1 MSHSSGP
8 RMTSLVAAAALVTSA
23 IAAAP
28 AAAATDTWHSHDD
41 VYHYFKVPQS
51 QVSSIVGGT
60 PATLELEANIGPSG
74 TWSALVL
81 DPSGSDYAA
90 NVGPLEPGLYYY
102 QYTATMQDRSK
113 VSFRQ
118 PGSPVAV
125 TSKPNW
131 NTFFVPG
138 ESVEWMDDVAAGG
151 TVEELPYPGA
161 TAAQHRTALVWT
173 PPGYDAAR
181 AEAYPVLYLLSGEGQ
196 TAREWLE
203 LGRAKQILD
212 NLVAGRDAKPMVV
225 VMADA
230 GSADPRAELL
240 DAIVPAARA
249 GYNVSSRAQGQALA
263 GVATGAEQAMSILRS
278 DPGAFAYVGSF
289 SGSVDGSITR
299 AEARAINKGTEL
311 LRVYVGDTLD
321 PSYND
326 NYDLLVDL
334 KRSGVKFEFDGVNP
348 DDGATWD
355 AWRENLRDFAARLF
369 GQKVVSHGASKGH
382 RALTRPYAP
391 PPAGSIT
398 TPHIDPHGIVTFETG
413 TQWAGARDVTI
424 WGNWAPNG
432 QWFRIPMD
440 KQPDGRW
447 RSTIGPLDGYHYYRY
462 VVDGVDKKDPA
473 DTVNTHVMESQLFV
487 PGKSD
492 AMLADV
498 PEGRGGTVS
507 LMTYDGGQGAER
519 YAYVWTPP
527 GYDADRAAAYPV
539 LYLYHGGGQNYGSW
553 IETGRARQI
562 LDNNYLNGTMAP
574 MVVVMPDQNGVDF
587 WTDLSQHVMP
597 TAAEK
602 YNISTDSDEQALAGL
617 SWGAMNTLGTWLN
630 HPGEFAYIGAFSG
643 GLLSYP
649 TVDARAVNESTKL
662 ARLYS
667 GDVDFT
673 YSFTQEAM
681 KWLTA
686 QGIEYE
692 YAGTWVGPHGFD
704 IWMANLIDFVPRL
717 FAPEYRFGGVRPPLA
732 GDGSDVVEAGRPVP
746 VKFTVTDA
754 AGEAVTDAEPRIY
767 LVKKTDGVA
776 GHRVP
781 ATPVRERAD
790 NTARYSAARDQY
802 VFDWDTT
809 GLARG
814 AYELQIDLVRGS
826 VHTIALTVS

>member
-1 MSHSSGP
+1 
-8 RMTSLVAAAALVTSA
+8 MTSLVAAVTMAVSV

-28 AAAATDTWHSHDD
+28 AAAATDTWHSNDD

-74 TWSALVL
+74 TWSALAL

-138 ESVEWMDDVAAGG
+138 ESVAWMDDIAAGG
-151 TVEELPYPGA
+151 TVQDLSYRS
-161 TAAQHRTALVWT
+161 AAAGESRTAVVWT

-181 AEAYPVLYLLSGEGQ
+181 PEAYPVLYLLSSKGQ

-230 GSADPRAELL
+230 NSADPRAELL
-240 DAIVPAARA
+240 NAIVPAARA
-249 GYNVSSRAQGQALA
+249 GYHISSRPRSQALA
-263 GVATGAEQAMSILRS
+263 GVGTGAEQAISILRTN
-278 DPGAFAYVGSF
+278 PGAFAYVGSF
-289 SGSVDGSITR
+289 SGSAGGPITK
-299 AEARAINKGTEL
+299 AEAKAINKGTEL
-311 LRVYVGDTLD
+311 LRTYVGNTLD

-334 KRSGVKFEFDGVNP
+334 RKSGVRFEFDGVNP
-348 DDGATWD
+348 DDGGTWD

-369 GQKVVSHGASKGH
+369 GHEGAGHGPSKGH
-382 RALTRPYAP
+382 RPLTRPYQP
-391 PPAGSIT
+391 PAAGSIT

-413 TQWAGARDVTI
+413 TQWAGAKDVTI

-432 QWFRIPMD
+432 QWFRIPMA
-440 KQPDGRW
+440 KQADGRW
-447 RSTIGPLDGYHYYRY
+447 RITVGPLDGYYYYRY

-487 PGKSD
+487 PGKTD
-492 AMLADV
+492 ALLADV
-498 PEGRGGTVS
+498 PAGKGGTVS
-507 LMTYDGGQGAER
+507 LMTYDGGQAAAR

-527 GYDADRAAAYPV
+527 GYDPEREASYPV
-539 LYLYHGGGQNYGSW
+539 LYLYHGGGQNYASW
-553 IETGRARQI
+553 LETGRAKQI
-562 LDNNYLNGTMAP
+562 LDNLSLNGTMEP

-597 TAAEK
+597 AAAEK
-602 YNISTDSDEQALAGL
+602 YNISTDADEQALAGL
-617 SWGAMNTLGTWLN
+617 SWGAINTLGTWLN
-630 HPGEFAYIGAFSG
+630 HPGKFAYIGAFSG
-643 GLLSYP
+643 GLLSNP
-649 TVDARAVNESTKL
+649 TVDVQAVNASTKL
-662 ARLYS
+662 ARFYS

-673 YSFTQEAM
+673 YSITQSTM
-681 KWLTA
+681 QWLTS
-686 QGIEYE
+686 QGINYE
-692 YAGTWVGPHGFD
+692 YAGTWIGPHGFD
-704 IWMANLIDFVPRL
+704 IWMADLIDFVPRL
-717 FAPEYRFGGVRPPLA
+717 FQPEYRFGGVRPPLA
-732 GDGSDVVEAGRPVP
+732 GDGSDVVKAGRAVP
-746 VKFTVTDA
+746 VKFTLAGADGKTVTDA
-754 AGEAVTDAEPRIY
+754 RPRLY
-767 LVKKTDGVA
+767 LAKKKNGVV
-776 GHRVP
+776 GGRVP
-781 ATPVRERAD
+781 AKPVQKHAD
-790 NTARYSAARDQY
+790 NTARYSAAKAEY
-802 VFDWDTT
+802 VFGWDTA
-809 GLARG
+809 GLAPG
-814 AYELQIDLVRGS
+814 AYELQIDLGSS
-826 VHTIALTVS
+826 VHAIALTIN

>member
-1 MSHSSGP
+1 
-8 RMTSLVAAAALVTSA
+8 
-23 IAAAP
+23 P
-28 AAAATDTWHSHDD
+28 AAAGADTWHSNDD

-74 TWSALVL
+74 TWSALAL

-102 QYTATMQDRSK
+102 QYTATMPDRSK

-138 ESVEWMDDVAAGG
+138 ESVGWMDDVAAGG
-151 TVEELPYPGA
+151 TVKELSYTSA
-161 TAAQHRTALVWT
+161 KAKESRTAVVWT
-173 PPGYDAAR
+173 PPGYNAAR
-181 AEAYPVLYLLSGEGQ
+181 RKAYPVLYLLSGEGQ

-212 NLVAGRDAKPMVV
+212 NLVAGRHAKPMVV

-230 GSADPRAELL
+230 DSRAELL
-240 DAIVPAARA
+240 DAVVPAARA
-249 GYNVSSRAQGQALA
+249 GYNISSRPQDQALA
-263 GVATGAEQAMSILRS
+263 GAGQAISILRS
-278 DPGAFAYVGSF
+278 DPGRFAYVGSF
-289 SGSVDGSITR
+289 SGSADGSITK
-299 AEARAINKGTEL
+299 AEAKAINKGTKL
-311 LRVYVGDTLD
+311 LRAYVGNTLD

-326 NYDLLVDL
+326 TYDLLVNL
-334 KRSGVKFEFDGVNP
+334 KRSGVKVEFDGVNP
-348 DDGATWD
+348 DDAGWD
-355 AWRENLRDFAARLF
+355 AWRENLRDFAARVF
-369 GQKVVSHGASKGH
+369 EQKSAGPGPGKGH
-382 RALTRPYAP
+382 RPLTQPYQ
-391 PPAGSIT
+391 PPAPGSIT
-398 TPHIDPHGIVTFETG
+398 TPHIDPYGVVTFETG
-413 TQWAGARDVTI
+413 TQWADAKDVTV
-424 WGNWAPNG
+424 WGNFAPNG
-432 QWFRIPMD
+432 QWFRVPMT

-447 RSTIGPLDGYHYYRY
+447 RISVGPLDGYYYYRY

-473 DTVNTHVMESQLFV
+473 DTVNTHVTESQLFV
-487 PGKSD
+487 PGKTD

-498 PEGRGGTVS
+498 PEGKGGTVS
-507 LMTYDGGQGAER
+507 LMSYDGGQGAER

-527 GYDADRAAAYPV
+527 GYDADREASYPV

-553 IETGRARQI
+553 LETGRAKQI
-562 LDNNYLNGTMAP
+562 LDNNYLNGAMAP

-597 TAAEK
+597 TAAAK
-602 YNISTDSDEQALAGL
+602 YNISTDSDERALAGL
-617 SWGAMNTLGTWLN
+617 SWGAINSLGTWLS

-643 GLLSYP
+643 GLLSNP
-649 TVDARAVNESTKL
+649 SVDVQAVNKSTKL

-673 YSFTQEAM
+673 YSLTQSTM
-681 KWLTA
+681 QWLTS
-686 QGIEYE
+686 QGIKYE

-717 FAPEYRFGGVRPPLA
+717 FVPEYRFGGVRPPLA
-732 GDGSDVVEAGRPVP
+732 GDGSDIVKAGHPVP
-746 VKFTVTDA
+746 VKFSLA
-754 AGEAVTDAEPRIY
+754 NAEGKAVTDARPRLY

-776 GHRVP
+776 GLRVP
-781 ATPVRERAD
+781 ATPVQKRAD
-790 NTARYSAARDQY
+790 NTARYSAAGHQY
-802 VFDWDTT
+802 IFDWDTT
-809 GLARG
+809 GLAPG
-814 AYELQIDLVRGS
+814 TYELQIDPVRGP
-826 VHTIALTVS
+826 VHAIALTIT

>member
-1 MSHSSGP
+1 LVG
-8 RMTSLVAAAALVTSA
+8 SL

-28 AAAATDTWHSHDD
+28 AVAATDTWHSNDD

-51 QVSSIVGGT
+51 QASSIVGGT

-74 TWSALVL
+74 TWSALAL

-138 ESVEWMDDVAAGG
+138 ESVAWMDDIAAGG
-151 TVEELPYPGA
+151 TVEELSYPS
-161 TAAQHRTALVWT
+161 AAAAEGRTALVWT
-173 PPGYDAAR
+173 PPGYDSAR
-181 AEAYPVLYLLSGEGQ
+181 AEAYPVLYLLSSAGQ

-230 GSADPRAELL
+230 NSADPRAELL
-240 DAIVPAARA
+240 NAIVPAARA
-249 GYNVSSRAQGQALA
+249 GYHISSRPRSQALA
-263 GVATGAEQAMSILRS
+263 GVGTGAEQAISILRS

-289 SGSVDGSITR
+289 SGSADGPITK
-299 AEARAINKGTEL
+299 AEAKAINKGTKL
-311 LRVYVGDTLD
+311 LRTYVGNTLD

-334 KRSGVKFEFDGVNP
+334 KKSGVKFEFDGVNP
-348 DDGATWD
+348 DDGGTWD

-369 GQKVVSHGASKGH
+369 GQKCAGHGASKGH
-382 RALTRPYAP
+382 RPLTKPYQP
-391 PPAGSIT
+391 PAAGSIT

-413 TQWAGARDVTI
+413 TQWADAKDVTV

-432 QWFRIPMD
+432 QWFRIPMA

-447 RSTIGPLDGYHYYRY
+447 RISIGPLDGYYYYRY
-462 VVDGVDKKDPA
+462 VVDGVDMKDPA

-487 PGKSD
+487 PGKTD

-498 PEGRGGTVS
+498 PEGKGGTVS
-507 LMTYDGGQGAER
+507 LMTYDGGQGTER

-527 GYDADRAAAYPV
+527 GYDPDREASYPV

-553 IETGRARQI
+553 LETGRAKQI
-562 LDNNYLNGTMAP
+562 LDNNYLNGTMVP

-617 SWGAMNTLGTWLN
+617 SWGAINTLGAWLD
-630 HPGEFAYIGAFSG
+630 HPGEFSYIGAFSG
-643 GLLSYP
+643 GLFAYP
-649 TVDARAVNESTKL
+649 AVDVQAVNESTKL

-673 YSFTQEAM
+673 YTITQNTM
-681 KWLTA
+681 QWLTS

-704 IWMANLIDFVPRL
+704 TWMADLIDFVPRL
-717 FAPEYRFGGVRPPLA
+717 FVPEYRFGGVRPPLA
-732 GDGSDVVEAGRPVP
+732 GDGSDVVKAGRAVP
-746 VKFTVTDA
+746 VKFTLTGADGKTVTDA
-754 AGEAVTDAEPRIY
+754 RPRLY
-767 LVKKTDGVA
+767 LVRKTDGVA
-776 GHRVP
+776 GNRVP
-781 ATPVRERAD
+781 AQPVQKNAD
-790 NTARYSAARDQY
+790 NTARYSAHKAEY
-802 VFDWDTT
+802 VFDWATK
-809 GLARG
+809 GLAPG
-814 AYELQIDLVRGS
+814 AYELQIDLGSS
-826 VHTIALTVS
+826 VHAIALTIN

>member
-8 RMTSLVAAAALVTSA
+8 RKTSFVAAAALAVSLV
-23 IAAAP
+23 AAAP
-28 AAAATDTWHSHDD
+28 AAAATDTWHSNDD
-41 VYHYFKVPQS
+41 VYHYFKAPQS
-51 QVSSIVGGT
+51 EVISIVGGT

-74 TWSALVL
+74 TWSALAM

-90 NVGPLEPGLYYY
+90 NVGPLAPGLYYY

-138 ESVEWMDDVAAGG
+138 ESVAWMDDIAAGG
-151 TVEELPYPGA
+151 TVQELSYKS
-161 TAAQHRTALVWT
+161 AASGENRTAVVWT
-173 PPGYDAAR
+173 PPGYKPAR
-181 AEAYPVLYLLSGEGQ
+181 AEAYPVLYLLSSEGQ

-212 NLVAGRDAKPMVV
+212 NLAAGRDAEPMVV

-230 GSADPRAELL
+230 NAADPRAELL
-240 DAIVPAARA
+240 NAIVPAARA
-249 GYNVSSRAQGQALA
+249 GYNISSKPQSQALA
-263 GVATGAEQAMSILRS
+263 GVGTGAEQAISILRR
-278 DPGAFAYVGSF
+278 DPGAFGYVGSF
-289 SGSVDGSITR
+289 SGSADGPITK
-299 AEARAINKGTEL
+299 AEAKAINKGTKL
-311 LRVYVGDTLD
+311 LRVYVGNTLD

-326 NYDLLVDL
+326 NYDLLTDL
-334 KRSGVKFEFDGVNP
+334 KKSGVKYEFDGVNP
-348 DDGATWD
+348 DDASWD

-369 GQKVVSHGASKGH
+369 GQKGAGPGASKGH
-382 RALTRPYAP
+382 RPLTQPYQ
-391 PPAGSIT
+391 PPAPGSIT
-398 TPHIDPHGIVTFETG
+398 TPHIDPYGVVTFETG
-413 TQWAGARDVTI
+413 TQWADAKDVTV

-432 QWFRIPMD
+432 QWFRIPMN

-447 RSTIGPLDGYHYYRY
+447 RISVGPLDGYYYYRY

-473 DTVNTHVMESQLFV
+473 DTVNKHTTESPLFV
-487 PGKSD
+487 PGKTD

-498 PEGRGGTVS
+498 PAGKGGTVS
-507 LMTYDGGQGAER
+507 LMTYAGAQGAER

-553 IETGRARQI
+553 LETGRAKQI
-562 LDNNYLNGTMAP
+562 LDNHYLNGTMVP

-602 YNISTDSDEQALAGL
+602 YNISTDPDEQALAGL
-617 SWGAMNTLGTWLN
+617 SWGAINTLGTWLA

-643 GLLSYP
+643 GLFSFP
-649 TVDARAVNESTKL
+649 TVDVQAVNESTKL
-662 ARLYS
+662 VRLYS

-673 YSFTQEAM
+673 YSFTQSTM
-681 KWLTA
+681 QWLTS
-686 QGIEYE
+686 QGIKYE

-717 FAPEYRFGGVRPPLA
+717 FVPEYRFGGMRPPLA
-732 GDGSDVVEAGRPVP
+732 GDGSDVVKAGHPVP
-746 VKFTVTDA
+746 VKFTLTGADGKTVTDA
-754 AGEAVTDAEPRIY
+754 RPRLY
-767 LVKKTDGVA
+767 LAKKTDGVA
-776 GHRVP
+776 GDRVP
-781 ATPVRERAD
+781 ATPVQKNAD
-790 NTARYSAARDQY
+790 NTAHYKAGKAEY
-802 VFDWDTT
+802 VFDWDTK

-814 AYELQIDLVRGS
+814 AYELQIDLGSS
-826 VHTIALTVS
+826 VHTIALTIN

>member
-1 MSHSSGP
+1 
-8 RMTSLVAAAALVTSA
+8 MTSIVAAAALVVSA

-28 AAAATDTWHSHDD
+28 AAAATDTWHSNDD
-41 VYHYFKVPQS
+41 VYHYFKAPQS

-74 TWSALVL
+74 TWSALAM

-102 QYTATMQDRSK
+102 QYTATMPDRSK

-138 ESVEWMDDVAAGG
+138 ESVAWMDDIAVGG
-151 TVEELPYPGA
+151 TVEDLSYRS
-161 TAAQHRTALVWT
+161 TASGESRTAVVWT
-173 PPGYDAAR
+173 PPGYNSAR
-181 AEAYPVLYLLSGEGQ
+181 AEAYPVLYLLSSEGQ

-212 NLVAGRDAKPMVV
+212 NLAAGRDAKPMVV
-225 VMADA
+225 VMADVN
-230 GSADPRAELL
+230 SANPRAELL
-240 DAIVPAARA
+240 NAIVPASRA
-249 GYNVSSRAQGQALA
+249 GYNISSRPQSQALA
-263 GVATGAEQAMSILRS
+263 GVGTGAEQAISILRS

-289 SGSVDGSITR
+289 SGSVNGPITK
-299 AEARAINKGTEL
+299 AEAKAINKGTKL
-311 LRVYVGDTLD
+311 LRVYVGNTLD

-334 KRSGVKFEFDGVNP
+334 KKSGVKFEFDGVNP

-369 GQKVVSHGASKGH
+369 GQKGAGHGASNGH
-382 RALTRPYAP
+382 RPLTRPYQP
-391 PPAGSIT
+391 PAAGSIT
-398 TPHIDPHGIVTFETG
+398 TPHIDPYGVVTFETG
-413 TQWAGARDVTI
+413 TQWADAKDVTV
-424 WGNWAPNG
+424 WGNFAPNG
-432 QWFRIPMD
+432 QWFRIPMA

-447 RSTIGPLDGYHYYRY
+447 RISVGPLDGYYYYRY

-487 PGKSD
+487 PGRTD

-498 PEGRGGTVS
+498 PEGKGGTVS

-527 GYDADRAAAYPV
+527 GYDPDRKAAYPV

-553 IETGRARQI
+553 LETGRAKQI
-562 LDNNYLNGTMAP
+562 LDNHYLKGTMVP

-602 YNISTDSDEQALAGL
+602 YNISTDPDERALAGL
-617 SWGAMNTLGTWLN
+617 SWGAINSLGTWVS

-643 GLLSYP
+643 GLFSYP
-649 TVDARAVNESTKL
+649 SVDVQAVNQGTKL

-667 GDVDFT
+667 GDVDFAYGLT
-673 YSFTQEAM
+673 KSTMQ
-681 KWLTA
+681 WLTS
-686 QGIEYE
+686 QGIRYE

-704 IWMANLIDFVPRL
+704 IWMADLIDFVPRL
-717 FAPEYRFGGVRPPLA
+717 FGPEYRFGGVRPPLA
-732 GDGSDVVEAGRPVP
+732 GDGSDIVKAGHPVP
-746 VKFTVTDA
+746 VKFTLTGADGKTVTDA
-754 AGEAVTDAEPRIY
+754 RPGLYLAKKRDDGLAGD
-767 LVKKTDGVA
+767 
-776 GHRVP
+776 RVP
-781 ATPVRERAD
+781 AKPVHKNAD
-790 NTARYSAARDQY
+790 NTARYSASKAGY
-802 VFDWDTT
+802 VFDWDTR
-809 GLARG
+809 GLASG
-814 AYELQIDLVRGS
+814 AYELQIDLGSS
-826 VHTIALTVS
+826 VHTIALTIN

>member
-1 MSHSSGP
+1 MVS
-8 RMTSLVAAAALVTSA
+8 V
-23 IAAAP
+23 IATAP
-28 AAAATDTWHSHDD
+28 AAAATDTWHSNDD

-51 QVSSIVGGT
+51 QASSIVGGT

-74 TWSALVL
+74 TWSALAM

-90 NVGPLEPGLYYY
+90 NVGPLEPGLYHY
-102 QYTATMQDRSK
+102 QYTATMPDRSK

-138 ESVEWMDDVAAGG
+138 ESVAWMDDTAAGG
-151 TVEELPYPGA
+151 TVEELSYRS
-161 TAAQHRTALVWT
+161 AAAGESRTAVVWT
-173 PPGYDAAR
+173 PPGYDPAR
-181 AEAYPVLYLLSGEGQ
+181 TEAYPVLYLLSSEGQ

-212 NLVAGRDAKPMVV
+212 NLVAGRDARPMVV

-230 GSADPRAELL
+230 NSADPRAELL
-240 DAIVPAARA
+240 NAIVPAARA
-249 GYNVSSRAQGQALA
+249 GYHISSRPGGQALA
-263 GVATGAEQAMSILRS
+263 GVATGAEQAISILRS
-278 DPGAFAYVGSF
+278 HPGAFGYVGAF
-289 SGSVDGSITR
+289 SGSADGSITKTQ
-299 AEARAINKGTEL
+299 AKAINKGTKL
-311 LRVYVGDTLD
+311 LRVYVGNTLD

-326 NYDLLVDL
+326 TYDLLVDL
-334 KRSGVKFEFDGVNP
+334 KKSGVKFEFDGVNP
-348 DDGATWD
+348 DDGGTWD

-369 GQKVVSHGASKGH
+369 GQKGAGHGVSKGH
-382 RALTRPYAP
+382 RPLTRPYQP
-391 PPAGSIT
+391 PAAGSIT
-398 TPHIDPHGIVTFETG
+398 TPHIDPYGVVTFETG
-413 TQWAGARDVTI
+413 TQWADAKDVTV

-432 QWFRIPMD
+432 QWFRIPMA

-447 RSTIGPLDGYHYYRY
+447 RISVGPLDGYYYYRY

-473 DTVNTHVMESQLFV
+473 DTVNKHTMESPLFV
-487 PGKSD
+487 PGKTD

-498 PEGRGGTVS
+498 PEGKGGTVS
-507 LMTYDGGQGAER
+507 LMTYDGAQGAER

-527 GYDADRAAAYPV
+527 GYDPDREAAYPV

-553 IETGRARQI
+553 LETGRARQI
-562 LDNNYLNGTMAP
+562 LDNHSRNGTMEP

-602 YNISTDSDEQALAGL
+602 YNISTESDEQALAGL
-617 SWGAMNTLGTWLN
+617 SWGAMNTLSSWLN

-649 TVDARAVNESTKL
+649 TVDVQAVNESTKL

-673 YSFTQEAM
+673 YSFTQDSM
-681 KWLTA
+681 RWLTS
-686 QGIEYE
+686 QGIDYE
-692 YAGTWVGPHGFD
+692 YAGTWIGPHGFD

-717 FAPEYRFGGVRPPLA
+717 FAPEYRVGAVRPPLA
-732 GDGSDVVEAGRPVP
+732 GDGSDVVKAGRAVP
-746 VKFTVTDA
+746 VKFTLTGTDGEPVTDA
-754 AGEAVTDAEPRIY
+754 RPRLY
-767 LVKKTDGVA
+767 LVKKTDGVP
-776 GHRVP
+776 GIRVA
-781 ATPVRERAD
+781 ATPVRNRAD
-790 NTARYSAARDQY
+790 NTARYNAARGQY

-814 AYELQIDLVRGS
+814 TYELQIDPVRGS
-826 VHTIALTVS
+826 VHTIVLTVN

>member
-1 MSHSSGP
+1 
-8 RMTSLVAAAALVTSA
+8 MTSLVAAAALAVSV

-28 AAAATDTWHSHDD
+28 AAAATDTWHSNDD

-51 QVSSIVGGT
+51 EAGSIVGGT

-74 TWSALVL
+74 TWSALAL

-90 NVGPLEPGLYYY
+90 NVGPLEPGLYHY

-118 PGSPVAV
+118 PGIPVAV

-138 ESVEWMDDVAAGG
+138 ESVAWMDDIAAGG
-151 TVEELPYPGA
+151 TVEELSYRSP
-161 TAAQHRTALVWT
+161 AAGESRTAVVWT
-173 PPGYDAAR
+173 PPGYDSAR
-181 AEAYPVLYLLSGEGQ
+181 AEAYPVLYLLSSEGQ

-230 GSADPRAELL
+230 NSADPRAELL
-240 DAIVPAARA
+240 NAIVPAARA
-249 GYNVSSRAQGQALA
+249 GYNISSRPTSQALA
-263 GVATGAEQAMSILRS
+263 GVGTGAEQAISVLRS
-278 DPGAFAYVGSF
+278 DAGAFGYVGSF
-289 SGSVDGSITR
+289 SGSADGPITK
-299 AEARAINKGTEL
+299 AEAKAINKGTRL
-311 LRVYVGDTLD
+311 LRIYVGNTLD

-334 KRSGVKFEFDGVNP
+334 KKSGVKYEFDGVNP
-348 DDGATWD
+348 DDATWD
-355 AWRENLRDFAARLF
+355 AWRENLRDFASRLF
-369 GQKVVSHGASKGH
+369 GQKGAGHGAGKGH
-382 RALTRPYAP
+382 RPLPKPYQP
-391 PPAGSIT
+391 PAAGSIT

-413 TQWAGARDVTI
+413 TQWADAKDVTV

-432 QWFRIPMD
+432 QWFRIPMA

-447 RSTIGPLDGYHYYRY
+447 RITVGPLDGYYYYRY

-487 PGKSD
+487 PGKTD

-498 PEGRGGTVS
+498 PEGKGGTVS
-507 LMTYDGGQGAER
+507 LMTYNGGQGAER

-527 GYDADRAAAYPV
+527 SYDPDREAAYPL

-553 IETGRARQI
+553 LETGRAKQI
-562 LDNNYLNGTMAP
+562 LDNHYLNGTMVP

-587 WTDLSQHVMP
+587 WTDLSQHLMP
-597 TAAEK
+597 TAAAK

-617 SWGAMNTLGTWLN
+617 SWGAMNTLSTWLS

-649 TVDARAVNESTKL
+649 TVDVQAVNASTKL

-673 YSFTQEAM
+673 YSFTQESM
-681 KWLTA
+681 RWLTS

-704 IWMANLIDFVPRL
+704 IWTANLVDFVPRL
-717 FAPEYRFGGVRPPLA
+717 FTPEYRFGGVRPPLA
-732 GDGSDVVEAGRPVP
+732 GDGSDVVRAGRAVP
-746 VKFTVTDA
+746 VTFTLTSADGKTVTDA
-754 AGEAVTDAEPRIY
+754 RPRLY
-767 LVKKTDGVA
+767 LARTTDGVA
-776 GHRVP
+776 GDRVP
-781 ATPVRERAD
+781 ATPVQKNAD
-790 NTARYSAARDQY
+790 NTARYRAGKY
-802 VFDWDTT
+802 VFDWDTG

-814 AYELQIDLVRGS
+814 AYELQIDLGSS
-826 VHTIALTVS
+826 VHAIALTID

>member
-1 MSHSSGP
+1 MSHSSGS
-8 RMTSLVAAAALVTSA
+8 RVTSLVAAAALAVSV

-28 AAAATDTWHSHDD
+28 AAAATDTWHSNDD

-51 QVSSIVGGT
+51 QASSIVGGT

-74 TWSALVL
+74 TWSALAL

-138 ESVEWMDDVAAGG
+138 ESVAWMDDIAAGG
-151 TVEELPYPGA
+151 TVEELSYRS
-161 TAAQHRTALVWT
+161 AAAGESRTAVVWT
-173 PPGYDAAR
+173 PPGYDSAR
-181 AEAYPVLYLLSGEGQ
+181 AEAYPVLYLLSSEGQ

-212 NLVAGRDAKPMVV
+212 NLAAGRDAKPMVV

-230 GSADPRAELL
+230 NSADPRAELL
-240 DAIVPAARA
+240 NAIVPAARA
-249 GYNVSSRAQGQALA
+249 GYNISSRPNSQALA
-263 GVATGAEQAMSILRS
+263 GVATGAEQAISILRS

-289 SGSVDGSITR
+289 SGSADGSITK
-299 AEARAINKGTEL
+299 AEAKAINKGTKL
-311 LRVYVGDTLD
+311 LRVYVGNTLD

-334 KRSGVKFEFDGVNP
+334 KKSGVKFEFDGVNP

-369 GQKVVSHGASKGH
+369 GQKGAGHGASKGH
-382 RALTRPYAP
+382 RPLTRPYQP
-391 PPAGSIT
+391 PAAGSIT

-413 TQWAGARDVTI
+413 TQWAGAKDVTV

-432 QWFRIPMD
+432 QWFRIPMA

-447 RSTIGPLDGYHYYRY
+447 RITVGPLDGYYYYRY
-462 VVDGVDKKDPA
+462 VVDGVDMKDPA

-487 PGKSD
+487 PGKTD

-527 GYDADRAAAYPV
+527 GYDPDREASYPV

-553 IETGRARQI
+553 LETGRAKQI
-562 LDNNYLNGTMAP
+562 LDNHYLNGTMVP

-602 YNISTDSDEQALAGL
+602 YNISTDSDDQALAGL
-617 SWGAMNTLGTWLN
+617 SWGAINTLSTWLD
-630 HPGEFAYIGAFSG
+630 HPGEFGYIGAFSG
-643 GLLSYP
+643 GLFSYP
-649 TVDARAVNESTKL
+649 TVDVQAVNESTKL
-662 ARLYS
+662 VRLYS

-673 YSFTQEAM
+673 YSFTQSTM
-681 KWLTA
+681 QWLTS

-704 IWMANLIDFVPRL
+704 IWMADLIDFVPRL

-732 GDGSDVVEAGRPVP
+732 GDGSDVVKAGRAVP
-746 VKFTVTDA
+746 VKFTLTGADGETVTDA
-754 AGEAVTDAEPRIY
+754 RPRLY

-776 GHRVP
+776 GDRVP
-781 ATPVRERAD
+781 AKPVQKNAD
-790 NTARYSAARDQY
+790 NTARYSAGKAEY
-802 VFDWDTT
+802 VFDWDTR

-814 AYELQIDLVRGS
+814 AYELQIDLGSS
-826 VHTIALTVS
+826 VHSIALTIN

>member
-1 MSHSSGP
+1 
-8 RMTSLVAAAALVTSA
+8 MTSLVAAAALAVSA

-28 AAAATDTWHSHDD
+28 AAAATDTWHSNDD

-74 TWSALVL
+74 TWSALAL

-102 QYTATMQDRSK
+102 QYTATMPDRSK

-138 ESVEWMDDVAAGG
+138 ESVAWMDDIAAGG
-151 TVEELPYPGA
+151 TVEELSYRS
-161 TAAQHRTALVWT
+161 AAAGENRTAVVWT

-181 AEAYPVLYLLSGEGQ
+181 AEAYPVLYLLSSKGQ
-196 TAREWLE
+196 TAREWVE

-212 NLVAGRDAKPMVV
+212 NLVTGRDARPMVV

-230 GSADPRAELL
+230 NSADPRAELL

-249 GYNVSSRAQGQALA
+249 GYHISSRPRSQALA
-263 GVATGAEQAMSILRS
+263 GVGTGAEQAISILRD
-278 DPGAFAYVGSF
+278 DPGVFTYVGSF
-289 SGSVDGSITR
+289 AGSAAGSITK
-299 AEARAINKGTEL
+299 AEAKAINKGTEL
-311 LRVYVGDTLD
+311 LRTYVGNTLD

-334 KRSGVKFEFDGVNP
+334 KRSGVDFEFDGVNP
-348 DDGATWD
+348 DDGGTWD

-369 GQKVVSHGASKGH
+369 GQKGAGHGASAGH
-382 RALTRPYAP
+382 RPLTRPYKAP
-391 PPAGSIT
+391 AAGSIT
-398 TPHIDPHGIVTFETG
+398 TPYVDPHGIVTFETG
-413 TQWAGARDVTI
+413 VQWAGAKDVTI

-432 QWFRIPMD
+432 QWFRIPMA

-447 RSTIGPLDGYHYYRY
+447 RSTVGPLDGYYYYRY

-487 PGKSD
+487 PGKTD

-507 LMTYDGGQGAER
+507 LMTYDAGQGAER

-527 GYDADRAAAYPV
+527 GYEPDRQASYPV

-553 IETGRARQI
+553 LETGRAKQI
-562 LDNNYLNGTMAP
+562 FDNLSLHGAMEP

-617 SWGAMNTLGTWLN
+617 SWGAINTLGTWLN

-643 GLLSYP
+643 GLLSNP
-649 TVDARAVNESTKL
+649 TVDVQAVNESTKL
-662 ARLYS
+662 ARFYS

-673 YSFTQEAM
+673 YTITQSAM
-681 KWLTA
+681 QWLTS
-686 QGIEYE
+686 QGIHYE

-704 IWMANLIDFVPRL
+704 IWMADLIDFVPRL
-717 FAPEYRFGGVRPPLA
+717 FTPEYRFGGVRPPLA
-732 GDGSDVVEAGRPVP
+732 GDGSDVVGAGRAVP
-746 VKFTVTDA
+746 VKFTLTDVAGKTVTDA
-754 AGEAVTDAEPRIY
+754 RPRLY
-767 LVKKTDGVA
+767 LAKKKDGVTGA
-776 GHRVP
+776 RVP
-781 ATPVRERAD
+781 AKPVQKHAD
-790 NTARYSAARDQY
+790 NTARYSAGKAEY
-802 VFDWDTT
+802 VFGWDTG

-814 AYELQIDLVRGS
+814 AYELQIDLGSS
-826 VHTIALTVS
+826 VHAIALTID